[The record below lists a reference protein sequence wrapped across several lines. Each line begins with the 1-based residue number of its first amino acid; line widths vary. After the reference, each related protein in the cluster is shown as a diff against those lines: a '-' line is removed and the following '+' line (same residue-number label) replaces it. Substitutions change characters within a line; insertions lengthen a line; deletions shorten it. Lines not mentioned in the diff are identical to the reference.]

1 MKYIF
6 IDESG
11 DLGDSYNS
19 SKHFIIGAII
29 VDYPEDLKKIIKK
42 TRKKYRNL
50 MHKSPEI
57 KGNKTDKYVIK
68 KVLQKIN
75 NIECETL
82 AIYLDKQNLDRIPSF
97 YKHHALYDE
106 IASKLAEKIKI
117 SSPTCIIVDKSKFN
131 LDDINNFNDK
141 FSSKLNNPENHPISI
156 LHGDSIN
163 YKGLQIADLIS
174 WSVFQK
180 VEHNNPQYLDLI
192 LNKKIFEVYKK

>member
-1 MKYIF
+1 MI
-6 IDESG
+6 
-11 DLGDSYNS
+11 
-19 SKHFIIGAII
+19 
-29 VDYPEDLKKIIKK
+29 LKKLL
-42 TRKKYRNL
+42 RKQERNIGTL
-50 MHKSPEI
+50 HKSPEI

-131 LDDINNFNDK
+131 PDDINNFNDK

-174 WSVFQK
+174 WSVF
-180 VEHNNPQYLDLI
+180 
-192 LNKKIFEVYKK
+192 KK

>member
-11 DLGDSYNS
+11 DLGDSYSS

-29 VDYPEDLKKIIKK
+29 VDCPNDLKKIIKK

-50 MHKSPEI
+50 MRKSPEI

-131 LDDINNFNDK
+131 PDDINNFNDK

-174 WSVFQK
+174 WSVF
-180 VEHNNPQYLDLI
+180 
-192 LNKKIFEVYKK
+192 KK